1 MSTTNDFD
9 RFFLHLPPFDREKNF
24 NQFWANAIKEMKSVS
39 IEPHYERIIRK
50 SSMKYDFFNV
60 TFKGSNRS
68 AVSGDLYYPRGTK
81 RAKVIVLIHDYNRD
95 FLYNPKLLTGGMAY
109 FYLRLRGHDILEKKP
124 EEEVTS
130 PGYIIENILE
140 KDNYYIKEVYLDAYR
155 TIDALRLNNN
165 LDCSEIGII
174 GKGLGA
180 ALALFTAAFSERIK
194 ALVLDTPSFSYLPL
208 YQNISTSDATNEI
221 NEFIAN
227 HKAKKNQVKK
237 NLTYYDAINFAD
249 MIRCPVLA
257 IVGFKDT
264 ISPPEC
270 VFALFNHLLTDK
282 TIEVYP
288 DEGNSAG
295 GDEQFIK
302 SLQWLRKVLGAS

>member
-9 RFFLHLPPFDREKNF
+9 RFFLHLPPFDKEKNF
-24 NQFWANAIKEMKSVS
+24 NQFWTNALKEMKSIP
-39 IEPHYERIIRK
+39 IEPHYERIVRK
-50 SSMKYDFFNV
+50 SSMKYDFFSV

-68 AVSGDLYYPRGTK
+68 TVSGDLYYPRGTK
-81 RAKVIVLIHDYNRD
+81 RAKVIILIHDYNSD
-95 FLYNPKLLTGGMAY
+95 FLYNPKLLIGGMAY
-109 FYLRLRGHDILEKKP
+109 FYLRLRGHDILEKKS
-124 EEEVTS
+124 EEEATS
-130 PGYIIENILE
+130 PGYIIDNILE
-140 KDNYYIKEVYLDAYR
+140 KENYYIKEVYLDAYR
-155 TIDALRLNNN
+155 TIDALRLNNK
-165 LDCSEIGII
+165 LDCSDIGII

-180 ALALFTAAFSERIK
+180 ALAIFTAAFSERVK

-208 YQNISTSDATNEI
+208 YQNVSTSDATNEI

-302 SLQWLRKVLGAS
+302 SLQWMRNVLGTS